1 MFNNSAAADRV
12 VVEGRITP
20 DNSGEMRASLSR
32 ALRGKPPNLT
42 VDLNGVTYIDSS
54 GLATLLEAVRI
65 ARKQG
70 TRLVLAGVHDQPQYL
85 LEISHLDSLFEIAGK
100 EPGK

>member
-1 MFNNSAAADRV
+1 VSNESAAVDKV

-20 DNSGEMRASLSR
+20 DNSGEMRASLSK
-32 ALRGKPPNLT
+32 ALRGKPATLT
-42 VDLNGVTYIDSS
+42 VDLSGVTYIDSS
-54 GLATLLEAVRI
+54 GVATLLEAVRI

-70 TRLVLAGVHDQPQYL
+70 TRLVLAGVHDQTRYL
-85 LEISHLDSLFEIAGK
+85 LEITHLDSLFDIAGK

>member
-1 MFNNSAAADRV
+1 MSNESAAVDKV

-20 DNSGEMRASLSR
+20 DNSGEMRASLSK
-32 ALRGKPPNLT
+32 ALRGKPATLT
-42 VDLNGVTYIDSS
+42 VDLSGVTYIDSS
-54 GLATLLEAVRI
+54 GVATLLEAVRI

-70 TRLVLAGVHDQPQYL
+70 TRLVLAGVHDQPRYL
-85 LEISHLDSLFEIAGK
+85 LEITHLDNLFDIAGK